1 LALGSSLHLSSL
13 IYGFITKSVCNG
25 LLKNEE
31 VGTFIIRFSESY
43 PGLFAIAY
51 VDDDPYEKYALSKKS
66 AQ

>member
-1 LALGSSLHLSSL
+1 
-13 IYGFITKSVCNG
+13 VCNG

-51 VDDDPYEKYALSKKS
+51 VDDDPYEKYTLNKKQNS
-66 AQ
+66 QRSVFLTPSSFLHVGSNTT